1 MGMPA
6 SSFFIGTLL
15 NGAGAVVVPV
25 FRDLTIQMISAIR
38 NTAKR
43 TLCNGQVSECDGSLG
58 SVYVRHDC
66 IESLFRGNRST
77 RSRVVSAAICMIPP
91 RLQHVPWSW

>member
-15 NGAGAVVVPV
+15 DGAGAAVVLV

-43 TLCNGQVSECDGSLG
+43 TLCNGQVSESGGSLG
-58 SVYVRHDC
+58 IVYVRHDC
-66 IESLFRGNRST
+66 IKGLLRGDRST
-77 RSRVVSAAICMIPP
+77 RSRVVSAAICMTPP